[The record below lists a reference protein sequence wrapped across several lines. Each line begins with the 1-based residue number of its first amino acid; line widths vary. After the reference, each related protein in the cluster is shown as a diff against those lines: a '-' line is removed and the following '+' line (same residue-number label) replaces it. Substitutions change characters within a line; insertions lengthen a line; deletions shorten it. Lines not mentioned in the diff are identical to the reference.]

1 LSGRAGG
8 DEEDEVAGQVGAAG
22 AWENDDRT
30 AMYRVV
36 VLEEGERETRNRH
49 IIVDDALIEEESD
62 GHGAGRG
69 LKDKQA
75 RLERA
80 ARLLGQGG
88 AARIG
93 DAS

>member
-1 LSGRAGG
+1 MPGHAGAGG
-8 DEEDEVAGQVGAAG
+8 
-22 AWENDDRT
+22 AWDHDDRT

-62 GHGAGRG
+62 GHGARRG

-88 AARIG
+88 AGRIG
-93 DAS
+93 DTS